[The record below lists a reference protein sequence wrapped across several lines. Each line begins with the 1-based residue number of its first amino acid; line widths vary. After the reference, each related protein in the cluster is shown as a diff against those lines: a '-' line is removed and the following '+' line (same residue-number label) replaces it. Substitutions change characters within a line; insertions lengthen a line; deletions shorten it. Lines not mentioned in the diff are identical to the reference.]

1 MAKLKKRLIDANAL
15 KDLRDK
21 YIRGEIHF
29 DCESDMVD
37 KCPTIN
43 AVPIEELEH
52 LRNELY
58 EHDLITMEGL
68 KQLNILIKKYTTA
81 HEGDVNNG

>member
-1 MAKLKKRLIDANAL
+1 MRPIDADAL
-15 KDLRDK
+15 MD
-21 YIRGEIHF
+21 EAN
-29 DCESDMVD
+29 SDGAYGYVD
-37 KCPTIN
+37 AKQISDAPTVD

-68 KQLNILIKKYTTA
+68 KRLNMLIGKYTTTHNGGA
-81 HEGDVNNG
+81 NNG

>member
-1 MAKLKKRLIDANAL
+1 MQTKRLIDANAL
-15 KDLRDK
+15 KDLREK
-21 YIRGEIHF
+21 FIHGEIHF
-29 DCESDMVD
+29 DDEFDMVD

-58 EHDLITMEGL
+58 EQDLITMEGL
-68 KQLNILIKKYTTA
+68 KQLNTLIKKYTTI
-81 HEGDVNNG
+81 HKGDVNNG

>member
-1 MAKLKKRLIDANAL
+1 MQTKRLIDANAL
-15 KDLRDK
+15 KDLRYK
-21 YIRGEIHF
+21 FIHGKLHF
-29 DCESDMVD
+29 DNKSDMIY

-43 AVPIEELEH
+43 AIPIEELEH

-68 KQLNILIKKYTTA
+68 KQLNTLIKKYTTV

>member
-1 MAKLKKRLIDANAL
+1 MQTMRLIDANTL
-15 KDLRDK
+15 KDLREK
-21 YIRGEIHF
+21 FIRGEIHF
-29 DCESDMVD
+29 DYEGDMVD

-68 KQLNILIKKYTTA
+68 KQLNTLIKKYTTTYDGGA
-81 HEGDVNNG
+81 DNG

>member
-1 MAKLKKRLIDANAL
+1 MRPIDADAL
-15 KDLRDK
+15 MD
-21 YIRGEIHF
+21 EAN
-29 DCESDMVD
+29 SDGAYGYVD
-37 KCPTIN
+37 AKQISDAPTVD

-68 KQLNILIKKYTTA
+68 KRLNMLIGKYTTT
-81 HEGDVNNG
+81 HNGGTYNG

>member
-1 MAKLKKRLIDANAL
+1 MLTKRLIDANVL
-15 KDLRDK
+15 KELREK
-21 YIRGEIHF
+21 FIRGEIHF
-29 DCESDMVD
+29 DYESDMVD

-68 KQLNILIKKYTTA
+68 KQLNTLIKKYTTTY
-81 HEGDVNNG
+81 NGGTDNG

>member
-1 MAKLKKRLIDANAL
+1 MQTKRLIDANAL

-21 YIRGEIHF
+21 FIRGEIHF
-29 DCESDMVD
+29 DYESDMVD
-37 KCPTIN
+37 KCPTIK
-43 AVPIEELEH
+43 AVPIEALEH
-52 LRNELY
+52 LRDEFY

>member
-1 MAKLKKRLIDANAL
+1 MQTKRLIDANAL

-21 YIRGEIHF
+21 FIRGEIHF
-29 DCESDMVD
+29 DYESDMVN

-68 KQLNILIKKYTTA
+68 KRLNMLIGKYTTT
-81 HEGDVNNG
+81 HNEGANYG

>member
-1 MAKLKKRLIDANAL
+1 MQTKRLIDANEL
-15 KDLRDK
+15 KKLRDK

-29 DCESDMVD
+29 DDESDMVD

-58 EHDLITMEGL
+58 EQDLISMEGL
-68 KQLNILIKKYTTA
+68 KQLNTLIKKYTTTTHNGGA
-81 HEGDVNNG
+81 NNG